1 MMLSF
6 CALNGLSGHEAGR
19 ALLERLYRE
28 KTGREL
34 PEIPVTDRG
43 KPYFADGS
51 LHFSISHTKKHAFCV
66 LSEHNVGIDAEEL
79 DRDISLKLAE
89 KILSPGEKVQFD
101 SALDQRKA
109 LLTFWVLK
117 EAAAKLS
124 GEGLQ
129 GYPNH
134 TDFSLGHPGVT
145 EIAGCLVA
153 VLEEKGEDWMLFDT
167 HAHMDDRAF
176 DADREELLAALPQQ
190 GIGLVLN
197 PGCSLASSRNVD
209 ALTKQY
215 DYIYGAVGS
224 HPDVADE
231 VDEAV
236 LEEYRV
242 LCKQNPKIK
251 AIGEIGLDYHYE
263 GIPREIQQKA
273 FRMQMALA
281 REMGLPVIVHERD
294 AHEDG
299 MKIVEEFPEVT
310 GVFHCYSGSAEMA
323 KWLVARGWY
332 IGFTG
337 VLTFKN
343 ARKALE
349 VAASIPL
356 DRIVLET
363 DCPYMSPEPFRGKR
377 NDPGKLYRMA
387 EKLAELRG
395 LSIEETHRITMENGR
410 KLYGI

>member
-1 MMLSF
+1 
-6 CALNGLSGHEAGR
+6 
-19 ALLERLYRE
+19 
-28 KTGREL
+28 
-34 PEIPVTDRG
+34 
-43 KPYFADGS
+43 
-51 LHFSISHTKKHAFCV
+51 
-66 LSEHNVGIDAEEL
+66 
-79 DRDISLKLAE
+79 
-89 KILSPGEKVQFD
+89 
-101 SALDQRKA
+101 
-109 LLTFWVLK
+109 
-117 EAAAKLS
+117 
-124 GEGLQ
+124 
-129 GYPNH
+129 
-134 TDFSLGHPGVT
+134 
-145 EIAGCLVA
+145 
-153 VLEEKGEDWMLFDT
+153 MLFDT

-176 DADREELLAALPQQ
+176 AEDRQELLAALPQQ

-197 PGCSLASSRNVD
+197 PGCSLESSRNVD
-209 ALTKQY
+209 LLTKQY
-215 DYIYGAVGS
+215 AYIYGAVGS

-236 LEEYRV
+236 LEEYRK
-242 LCKQNPKIK
+242 LCKLNPKIK

-263 GIPREIQQKA
+263 DIPREIQQKA
-273 FRMQMALA
+273 FRMQMELA
-281 REMGLPVIVHERD
+281 RELDLPVIVHERD

-299 MKIVEEFPEVT
+299 MKIVEEFPEVR

-349 VAASIPL
+349 VASSIPL

-387 EKLAELRG
+387 EKLAEIRG
-395 LSIEETHRITMENGR
+395 VSLEEIRRITMENGK
-410 KLYGI
+410 KLYRI